1 MTTIRRKQLVRAVE
15 CDPKQTPHGV
25 NPALVFTLHP
35 NGTLTIRPKRSRSQ
49 PVVSFHLAK
58 LYARGLGEMFT

>member
-1 MTTIRRKQLVRAVE
+1 MTTIRTKRLVRAVE

-25 NPALVFTLHP
+25 KPALVFAVDP
-35 NGTLTIRPKRSRSQ
+35 KGTLMIWPKRSRSR